1 VIHGTLLS
9 FLAKMREQL
18 ADKKGFSLID
28 LMVGLGLSRVVFMI
42 MMTLMRQTAK
52 FASFFNGTAYLI
64 QGVSDAQ
71 AWFNPILNGGAS
83 NAGSA
88 HSLGFIP
95 ELSPSRIDSRN

>member
-9 FLAKMREQL
+9 FLAKMRKRL
-18 ADKKGFSLID
+18 SDKKGFTLIE
-28 LMVGLGLSRVVFMI
+28 LMVGLGLSGVVFLI
-42 MMTLMRQTAK
+42 MMTLMGQTAK
-52 FASFFNGTAYLI
+52 FAAFFNGTATSI
-64 QGVSDAQ
+64 EGVSDAQ

-95 ELSPSRIDSRN
+95 VLSPNRIDSRN